1 MRGSGKHDPDEATAA
16 PIRSS
21 PRPFCRGRSGG
32 RPDHCPVRLSEARH
46 QAKPH
51 LLIGEMTGLEVR
63 FAVAVGA
70 VTVIE
75 VTNPEEPAG

>member
-1 MRGSGKHDPDEATAA
+1 
-16 PIRSS
+16 
-21 PRPFCRGRSGG
+21 
-32 RPDHCPVRLSEARH
+32 
-46 QAKPH
+46 
-51 LLIGEMTGLEVR
+51 LLIGEMTGLEVH